1 MTSVPEDSAL
11 GVLQRNLDKG
21 GAVGDV
27 LHRRLSPL
35 SGGATLAV
43 VGESHGITRERV
55 RQLQVQLEK
64 LIAVA
69 ADEPEVLEV
78 AGRFRDHFGP
88 AVPLGTTPPLAV
100 TAPLTDHGW
109 IPADAVAVALVATGW
124 ARAGTWCLHPDV
136 PTLPEAG
143 DEDQCR
149 RLVAHLGRLLGP
161 GLAEQVVAGAV
172 RQKNRQPPDIGDLIE
187 LVLAGAYRPL
197 TTAEIAAH
205 DPGGRSVSY
214 VDNVLSADERFVRLS
229 RDAFGLT
236 TWGLPPYLGVA
247 EAMARAIEAGGGRAR
262 LVDLAA
268 DLHAQYGHATA
279 SVSIYAS
286 STLMFI
292 TSNGWVRRR
301 PPEQYIEAAIDP
313 EDDPLCWKDD
323 QGRWA
328 IAFAVDHDLLRGSGL
343 SVSPGFAGVVGCPPG
358 GSAEVLDDHGLP
370 VTITWSERGTSAP
383 AISSLRPIAE
393 ALGATDSQRITL
405 AWDAAAS
412 RLVSAIE
419 TSS

>member
-1 MTSVPEDSAL
+1 MTEAPDESAL
-11 GVLQRNLDKG
+11 DELHRNLEKG
-21 GAVGDV
+21 GAVGDI

-35 SGGATLAV
+35 SDGATLAV
-43 VGESHGITRERV
+43 VGDSHGITRERV
-55 RQLQVQLEK
+55 RQLQVHLEK
-64 LIAVA
+64 LIAAA
-69 ADEPEVLEV
+69 ADESEVLDV

-88 AVPLGTTPPLAV
+88 AVPLGTSPPLSV
-100 TAPLTDHGW
+100 TAPLTDLGW
-109 IPADAVAVALVATGW
+109 TPVDAVAVALMATGW
-124 ARAGTWCLHPDV
+124 ARAGSWCLHPDV
-136 PTLPEAG
+136 PTLPDAG

-172 RQKNRQPPDIGDLIE
+172 KPKNRQPPDIGDLIE
-187 LVLAGAYRPL
+187 LVLAGAHRPL
-197 TTAEIAAH
+197 TAAEIVAH
-205 DPGGRSVSY
+205 DPGGRSERY
-214 VDNVLSADERFVRLS
+214 VDNVLSADDRFVRLS
-229 RDAFGLT
+229 RDGFGLA

-262 LVDLAA
+262 LVDLMA

-279 SVSIYAS
+279 SISIYAS
-286 STLMFI
+286 STLMFV

-301 PPEQYIEAAIDP
+301 PPERYIEAAVDP
-313 EDDPLCWKDD
+313 EDDPLCGQDD
-323 QGRWA
+323 EGRWS

-343 SVSPGFAGVVGCPPG
+343 SVSPGFAGVLGCPPG

-393 ALGATDSQRITL
+393 ALGAADGQQLTL
-405 AWDAAAS
+405 AWDAAAG
-412 RLVSAIE
+412 RLMSAIE
-419 TSS
+419 GSS